1 MKESSALRAFIE
13 FGKVKVESCVSMFG
27 WNAPNQVTA
36 TIGFRKKL
44 VVQIVLSGKSI
55 ALAFAR

>member
-1 MKESSALRAFIE
+1 MKCLRAFFE

-36 TIGFRKKL
+36 TTGFRKKL
-44 VVQIVLSGKSI
+44 VVQIVLSGKNI
-55 ALAFAR
+55 ALAFAK